1 MRNALCAVAILT
13 GLFLAPVIGSHDR
26 SSASAK
32 DNSTRIENA
41 PCVWFTE
48 LFPGAW
54 GTDQKIMINPRTV
67 IAKTRSAAG
76 PSHLPMGLMH
86 SNIWKGNAVK
96 IERVRY
102 DRKRRASSAMPRVF
116 R

>member
-1 MRNALCAVAILT
+1 MRNALCGVAILT
-13 GLFLAPVIGSHDR
+13 GLFMAPVIGSHDR

-54 GTDQKIMINPRTV
+54 GTDQKIMINPQTV
-67 IAKTRSAAG
+67 IAKTSFGRGTFTLADGTDAFEY
-76 PSHLPMGLMH
+76 L
-86 SNIWKGNAVK
+86 
-96 IERVRY
+96 ER
-102 DRKRRASSAMPRVF
+102 KCGEN
-116 R
+116 